1 MISVN
6 DEKRLGRFIIVRSE
20 EHTFMLDICL
30 LGTGG
35 MMPLPYRWLTAM
47 MARCDGSSL
56 LIDCGEGTQVALK
69 EKGWSPK
76 PIDVICFTHYH
87 ADHISGLPGLLLT
100 MGNAERTEPLTL
112 IGPKGLERVV
122 GALRVIAPEL
132 PFPLQFIELEEQRQ
146 QLKIGP
152 YTIDAY
158 RVNHNVIC
166 YGYSISI
173 PRTGK
178 FDLER
183 AKAQGVPM
191 KAWSRLQKGESLEI
205 DGVTYTPDMVLG
217 PDRRGL
223 KVTYCTDTRPVPVIA
238 EYAQDAD
245 LFICEGMYGED
256 GKEAKAREHRH
267 MTMYEAADL
276 ARRAQPREM
285 WLTHY
290 SPSLTRPDEFMD
302 KVKKI
307 FPRAKAARDGWTRE
321 LMFEEE
327 SGEKQES

>member
-1 MISVN
+1 
-6 DEKRLGRFIIVRSE
+6 
-20 EHTFMLDICL
+20 MLDICL

-112 IGPKGLERVV
+112 VGPKGLERVV
-122 GALRVIAPEL
+122 TALRTIAPEL
-132 PFPLQFIELEEQRQ
+132 PFPLRFVELQENRQ
-146 QLKIGP
+146 QLKLGP
-152 YTIDAY
+152 YVIDAY
-158 RVNHNVIC
+158 RVNHNVVC
-166 YGYSISI
+166 YGYTISI
-173 PRTGK
+173 PRAGK

-183 AKAQGVPM
+183 AKAQNVPM
-191 KAWSRLQKGESLEI
+191 KAWSRLQKGETVEM
-205 DGVTYTPDMVLG
+205 DGAVYTPDMVLG
-217 PDRRGL
+217 PSRRGL
-223 KVTYCTDTRPVPVIA
+223 KVAYCTDTRPVPVIA
-238 EYAQDAD
+238 EYAEGAD

-256 GKEAKAREHRH
+256 GKEAKAREYKH
-267 MTMYEAADL
+267 MTMYEAAAL
-276 ARRAQPREM
+276 ADKAQPEEM

-290 SPSLTRPDEFMD
+290 SPSLTRPEEYLDE
-302 KVKKI
+302 VRTI
-307 FPRAKAARDGWTRE
+307 FPRTIAAKDGRTVE
-321 LMFEEE
+321 LDFED
-327 SGEKQES
+327 